1 MNTENRMSNT
11 QNTAGSENRKHP
23 GTGPVSRFLYRII
36 LFFLRLFYPK
46 TMIEGLENIPEGGA
60 ILVGNHA
67 QMGGP
72 LTCRLFLPE
81 NTYIWCAGEMMY
93 AREVPGYAFTDFWS
107 FKPKWTHWFFRLL
120 SYLITPLAVIL
131 FNNAGCIE
139 VRRDTRIM
147 NTFRESGRLFSE
159 GANIVIFPEE
169 NKPFNAIV
177 YDFQEGFP
185 NVARLCAK
193 MSGRPVPFVPFY
205 LAPRLRRMV
214 IGAPIWYDESA
225 PWKGERER
233 LRTSLRSAVTDLA
246 RSLPEHT
253 VVPYRN
259 ITKKDYPLSTD
270 LDWPKGKPETAHS
283 AGAERPAAAD
293 TDKESPTI

>member
-1 MNTENRMSNT
+1 
-11 QNTAGSENRKHP
+11 
-23 GTGPVSRFLYRII
+23 
-36 LFFLRLFYPK
+36 
-46 TMIEGLENIPEGGA
+46 
-60 ILVGNHA
+60 
-67 QMGGP
+67 
-72 LTCRLFLPE
+72 
-81 NTYIWCAGEMMY
+81 
-93 AREVPGYAFTDFWS
+93 
-107 FKPKWTHWFFRLL
+107 
-120 SYLITPLAVIL
+120 
-131 FNNAGCIE
+131 
-139 VRRDTRIM
+139 M

-214 IGAPIWYDESA
+214 IGEPIWYDESA

-259 ITKKDYPLSTD
+259 ITKKDYPQSTD
-270 LDWPKGKPETAHS
+270 LNWPKGKPETAHS
-283 AGAERPAAAD
+283 AGAECPAAAD
-293 TDKESPTI
+293 TDKESPTT